1 MWAPSDSLK
10 FEAGISFSRWSLSA
24 TDDAYERYQS
34 DSQSNGWDEIQ
45 RRCHKSMMHSCNG
58 NGNFLFLLLSV
69 LLAVCSAMLG
79 ACSSHVDVLFVVN
92 LCCCV
97 LSLMCAKTLFAKR
110 KKPRAFIGKCRFIGK
125 QRSRVICRRSH
136 WNRSRWMIPGLCV
149 SSLLTVLALKV
160 SCSVSPMT
168 IPVFPKGTVW
178 CLPRKHRNK
187 AVHALNGN
195 TVSRTRWETS
205 SEAQG
210 IQLCHPDEI
219 ELPGDSA
226 SQALRSDQVS
236 DGAVGYAFC
245 NQVALAP
252 KLRAR
257 GGSYLLLIVPGELG
271 HDLRQQLNDVS
282 VNLVGNSFCMTLTC
296 FDPVAK
302 KAFPRK
308 VVCINLGLQNC
319 KAAELKPHVQVDAD
333 DSQIVCVNAYAKYNR
348 DDWHELCSQKQQDDQ
363 VPGYSEYQQDL
374 KNHHCGPLG
383 NSS

>member
-1 MWAPSDSLK
+1 M
-10 FEAGISFSRWSLSA
+10 LSMA
-24 TDDAYERYQS
+24 T
-34 DSQSNGWDEIQ
+34 
-45 RRCHKSMMHSCNG
+45 
-58 NGNFLFLLLSV
+58 
-69 LLAVCSAMLG
+69 
-79 ACSSHVDVLFVVN
+79 
-92 LCCCV
+92 LC
-97 LSLMCAKTLFAKR
+97 LEPDGR
-110 KKPRAFIGKCRFIGK
+110 HHQKP
-125 QRSRVICRRSH
+125 
-136 WNRSRWMIPGLCV
+136 
-149 SSLLTVLALKV
+149 
-160 SCSVSPMT
+160 
-168 IPVFPKGTVW
+168 
-178 CLPRKHRNK
+178 
-187 AVHALNGN
+187 
-195 TVSRTRWETS
+195 
-205 SEAQG
+205 QG

-348 DDWHELCSQKQQDDQ
+348 DDWHELCSQNNKMIRSQVIQSINKILKTTTVDLWGIRVEHNKQILSCFVR
-363 VPGYSEYQQDL
+363 VPKEKAQLLYDS
-374 KNHHCGPLG
+374 KHP
-383 NSS
+383 